1 MKLITVGSGSDGNC
15 YFLKGDDEVL
25 ILDCGIPFIEVKKAL
40 GFNIRQ
46 IKGVVVTHEHG

>member
-1 MKLITVGSGSDGNC
+1 MKLITISTGSSGNT
-15 YFLKGDDEVL
+15 YLLKGNDEVL
-25 ILDCGIPFIEVKKAL
+25 ILDAGIPFIEVKKAL